1 MPENQVFGRAAGG
14 GISSQK
20 FVEKGRKLWY
30 DKSNMGFEKKE
41 KNGTMKTGRCGQK
54 RGGKGD

>member
-41 KNGTMKTGRCGQK
+41 KNDILPQYSSEFIVYN
-54 RGGKGD
+54 DS